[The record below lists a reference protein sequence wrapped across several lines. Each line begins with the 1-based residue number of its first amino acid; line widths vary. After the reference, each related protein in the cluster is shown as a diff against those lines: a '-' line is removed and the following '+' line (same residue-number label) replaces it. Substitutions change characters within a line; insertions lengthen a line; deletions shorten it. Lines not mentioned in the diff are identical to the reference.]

1 VRIRSVTAIPASI
14 GYQHRE
20 VSYQV
25 ARDGVTDVVIRV
37 EAEDGTVGWG
47 ESCSGADTAS
57 VAAAVAAMTPFV
69 IGRSCW
75 DSERIRRDL
84 WHHGLWQF
92 RESTANFAW
101 AGIDMALWDLCGK
114 EAGQPLYR
122 LLGGA
127 VRDTV
132 NYFYY
137 LSWDDDAGLVA
148 QCAAG
153 LAAGYDVF
161 YLKVG
166 TDIAADLGRV
176 TLVRDQIGA
185 GAALRIDANGAWS
198 PAQARANLRLL
209 SDYGIDF
216 VEQPVSETPPD
227 LMRRIRDLEMVTVAS
242 NEGLWTEAEAMR
254 RILADVSDVYCF
266 SPYWV
271 GSLRRFQFLGELAA
285 RRGAAVCKHT
295 HGEFA
300 IAAAAAQHVMLTLP
314 AIVRGNQ
321 QTSAHMEHDLAEIPI
336 STGPDWGQPAG
347 PGLGITVDEDLLA
360 AAADRYRRDGQFL
373 PYQLGELRASWAGT
387 RP

>member
-1 VRIRSVTAIPASI
+1 MKVRSVQAIPASI
-14 GYQHRE
+14 PYSHRE
-20 VSYQV
+20 LSYQV
-25 ARDGVTDVVIRV
+25 ARDGVSDVVVRV
-37 EAEDGTVGWG
+37 ETDDGAVGWG

-57 VAAAVAAMTPFV
+57 IAAAIEAMAPLV

-92 RESTANFAW
+92 REGTANFAW

-114 EAGQPLYR
+114 EVDQPLHR

-137 LSWDDDAGLVA
+137 LSWDDEAGLVA
-148 QCAAG
+148 QCRAG
-153 LAAGYDVF
+153 VAGGYDVF

-166 TDIAADLGRV
+166 SDIEADLGRV
-176 TLVRDQIGA
+176 ALVRDQIGP
-185 GAALRIDANGAWS
+185 AAKLRIDANGAWT
-198 PAQARANLRLL
+198 PGQAREYLRALTEFH
-209 SDYGIDF
+209 IDF
-216 VEQPVSETPPD
+216 VEQPVKETPPD
-227 LMRRIRDLEMVTVAS
+227 LMRRVRDLELVRVAS
-242 NEGLWTEAEAMR
+242 NEGLWTEADALQ

-271 GSLRRFQFLGELAA
+271 GSLRRFQFVGSVAA
-285 RRGAAVCKHT
+285 HRGAAVCKHT

-314 AIVRGNQ
+314 SIVDGNQ
-321 QTSAHMEHDLAEIPI
+321 QTSAHMEGDLATIPI
-336 STGPDWGQPAG
+336 ADQPDWAADERA
-347 PGLGITVDEDLLA
+347 GLGIEVDEDALGEA
-360 AAADRYRRDGQFL
+360 AERYRRDGQFM
-373 PYQLGELRASWAGT
+373 PYQLEQLRASW
-387 RP
+387 

>member
-1 VRIRSVTAIPASI
+1 MKVRSVQAIPASI
-14 GYQHRE
+14 PYSHRE
-20 VSYQV
+20 LSYQV
-25 ARDGVTDVVIRV
+25 ARDGVSDVVVRV
-37 EAEDGTVGWG
+37 ETDDGAVGWG

-57 VAAAVAAMTPFV
+57 IAAAIEAMAPFV

-92 RESTANFAW
+92 REGTANFAW

-114 EAGQPLYR
+114 EVDQPLHR

-137 LSWDDDAGLVA
+137 LSWDDEAGLVA
-148 QCAAG
+148 QCRAG
-153 LAAGYDVF
+153 VAGGYDVF

-166 TDIAADLGRV
+166 SDIEADLGRV
-176 TLVRDQIGA
+176 ALVRDQIGP
-185 GAALRIDANGAWS
+185 AAKLRIDANGAWT
-198 PAQARANLRLL
+198 PGQAREYLQALTEF
-209 SDYGIDF
+209 DIDF
-216 VEQPVSETPPD
+216 VEQPVKETPPD
-227 LMRRIRDLEMVTVAS
+227 LMRRVRDLELVRVAS
-242 NEGLWTEAEAMR
+242 NEGLWTEADALQ

-271 GSLRRFQFLGELAA
+271 GSLRRFQFVGSVAA
-285 RRGAAVCKHT
+285 HRGAAVCKHT

-314 AIVRGNQ
+314 SIVDGNQ
-321 QTSAHMEHDLAEIPI
+321 QTSAHMEGDLATIPI
-336 STGPDWGQPAG
+336 ADQPDWAADERA
-347 PGLGITVDEDLLA
+347 GLGIEVDEDALGEA
-360 AAADRYRRDGQFL
+360 AERYRRDGQFM
-373 PYQLGELRASWAGT
+373 PYQLEQLRASW
-387 RP
+387 

>member
-1 VRIRSVTAIPASI
+1 MKVRSVQAIPASI
-14 GYQHRE
+14 PYSHRE
-20 VSYQV
+20 LSYQV
-25 ARDGVTDVVIRV
+25 ARDGVSDVVVRI
-37 EAEDGTVGWG
+37 ETDDGAVGWG

-57 VAAAVAAMTPFV
+57 IAAAIEAMVPFV

-92 RESTANFAW
+92 REGTANFAW

-114 EAGQPLYR
+114 EVDQPLHR

-137 LSWDDDAGLVA
+137 LSWDDEAGLVA
-148 QCAAG
+148 QCRAG
-153 LAAGYDVF
+153 VAGGYDVF

-166 TDIAADLGRV
+166 SDIEADLGRV
-176 TLVRDQIGA
+176 ALVRDQIGP
-185 GAALRIDANGAWS
+185 AAKLRIDANGAWT
-198 PAQARANLRLL
+198 PGQARRYLQALTEF
-209 SDYGIDF
+209 DIDF
-216 VEQPVSETPPD
+216 VEQPVKETPPE
-227 LMRRIRDLEMVTVAS
+227 LMRRVRDLELVRVAS
-242 NEGLWTEAEAMR
+242 NEGLWTESDALQ

-271 GSLRRFQFLGELAA
+271 GSLRRFQFVGSVAA
-285 RRGAAVCKHT
+285 HRGAAVCKHT

-314 AIVRGNQ
+314 SIVDGNQ
-321 QTSAHMEHDLAEIPI
+321 QTSAHMEGDLATIPI
-336 STGPDWGQPAG
+336 ADQPDWAADARA
-347 PGLGITVDEDLLA
+347 GLGIEVDEDALGEA
-360 AAADRYRRDGQFL
+360 AERYRRDGQFM
-373 PYQLGELRASWAGT
+373 PYQLEQLRASW
-387 RP
+387 